1 MLLFGLGENAA
12 RAAAVQGVKDLCI
25 PEPPS
30 QNRLSGGNTGLRQPA
45 PRQSHSLSGY
55 IGISGYG
62 SNLAVISP
70 QDICARPGRRSPR
83 FVLNWRYAEV
93 FIKSLLWFLTAHVS
107 QNGVTWREKG
117 LHRAGACGR

>member
-30 QNRLSGGNTGLRQPA
+30 QNTLPGGNTGLRLPP
-45 PRQSHSLSGY
+45 PRQAHSPSQYAGIYGY
-55 IGISGYG
+55 C

-70 QDICARPGRRSPR
+70 PLTGARPGRRCPHV
-83 FVLNWRYAEV
+83 VLKLRYAEA
-93 FIKSLLWFLTAHVS
+93 FIILHLWCLAAHVS
-107 QNGVTWREKG
+107 QNGVTWRKNG

>member
-30 QNRLSGGNTGLRQPA
+30 QNLLSGGDTGLRLPV
-45 PRQSHSLSGY
+45 PRQAHSPSGY
-55 IGISGYG
+55 IGIYGYG
-62 SNLAVISP
+62 SNFAVMSP
-70 QDICARPGRRSPR
+70 QVRCARPGRRCPH
-83 FVLNWRYAEV
+83 FVLKWRYAEV
-93 FIKSLLWFLTAHVS
+93 FIILHFWFSAAHVS